1 MLLPSLGHGLMF
13 VVGVIAGLLGFLPMF
28 HAVMRSRGTSSDPDV
43 GAGLAS
49 VLVSF
54 AFLWAFE
61 LVVWLLVEDELI
73 AASVGMLV
81 GFLAMWGV
89 LAVLSTRNRS

>member
-28 HAVMRSRGTSSDPDV
+28 LVVMRGRKASSGSDM

-54 AFLWAFE
+54 VLLWTFE
-61 LVVWLLVEDELI
+61 LVVRVLAEDELV

-81 GFLAMWGV
+81 GFLVMWGV
-89 LAVLSTRNRS
+89 LAVLSMRGRS